1 MPRDEKE
8 CIDRILVACQRPGL
22 AEKSQYRYARGGTD
36 IVGPTIDLLEAIA
49 QRWKN
54 IEFGFREL
62 ARFPGLGSQPGE
74 SIVEAYS
81 WDLESNVRRRTQFSV
96 VHSIGLKGNK
106 TKVLTDPRDV
116 YEVIANQAQRRVRT
130 CLENIIP
137 RDVIEM
143 AREECDK
150 TLTAHVD
157 ITPEAL
163 KKLVD
168 AFGKFGVSKAMI
180 EARIQRRLDTVA
192 PAQVVD
198 LRKIWTSL
206 RDGVGQV
213 DDWFDA
219 DATAEQPKTVAEA
232 AKEKMRRQQAAPKAQ
247 EERPASS
254 PPADVPPAEVAPAPH
269 NEPIVAEVHAADEP
283 QDAPPVV
290 DAAAIVAK
298 WKAEIDG
305 AKTLKDVNTLV
316 TRATNSDEVSGLPAA
331 SANYLRELVQGRQ
344 TILRQQKAAGGQQT
358 LV

>member
-62 ARFPGLGSQPGE
+62 ARFPGVGGQPGE

-106 TKVLTDPRDV
+106 TKVLTDPRDI

-157 ITPEAL
+157 MTPEAL

-168 AFGKFGVSKAMI
+168 AFSKFGVTKAMI
-180 EARIQRRLDTVA
+180 ETRIQRRLDTVCRPRWLTCGESGPRCA
-192 PAQVVD
+192 MVWGRLTTGLRSKARSPQVG
-198 LRKIWTSL
+198 R
-206 RDGVGQV
+206 RAGQG
-213 DDWFDA
+213 A
-219 DATAEQPKTVAEA
+219 DAE
-232 AKEKMRRQQAAPKAQ
+232 
-247 EERPASS
+247 
-254 PPADVPPAEVAPAPH
+254 
-269 NEPIVAEVHAADEP
+269 DE
-283 QDAPPVV
+283 
-290 DAAAIVAK
+290 
-298 WKAEIDG
+298 G
-305 AKTLKDVNTLV
+305 A
-316 TRATNSDEVSGLPAA
+316 
-331 SANYLRELVQGRQ
+331 
-344 TILRQQKAAGGQQT
+344 
-358 LV
+358 